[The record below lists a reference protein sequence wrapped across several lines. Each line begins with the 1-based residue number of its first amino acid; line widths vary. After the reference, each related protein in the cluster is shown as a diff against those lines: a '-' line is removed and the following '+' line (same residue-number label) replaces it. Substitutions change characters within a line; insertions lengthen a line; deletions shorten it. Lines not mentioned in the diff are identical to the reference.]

1 MPLTPLK
8 VLIADDSPII
18 VQRIRDLIS
27 DMEFVS
33 SIGYANDGRE
43 TLALVEYMNPDVVIL
58 DIKMPGLNGLQVLDE
73 IRKQQ
78 NHVKVILFTNHTDE
92 YFKTQCLQRGADFFL
107 DKSTDFELI
116 PEILKMNLYRAIA
129 S

>member
-58 DIKMPGLNGLQVLDE
+58 DIKIPGL
-73 IRKQQ
+73 
-78 NHVKVILFTNHTDE
+78 
-92 YFKTQCLQRGADFFL
+92 
-107 DKSTDFELI
+107 
-116 PEILKMNLYRAIA
+116 
-129 S
+129 